1 ITNAIIRIVDK
12 ANPEFQTKLNDDSGP
27 VQTVFCI
34 GDQIYFEDLTPTIG
48 GADFQYTWELYDNDT
63 GTGTPIATS
72 NSQNT
77 TFSYSS
83 GGEKLI
89 RLTVTDAES
98 VGNCGGSI
106 EKKVT
111 IYPAAQ
117 ATLST
122 TDLSN
127 TPIVPEFCQDV

>member
-1 ITNAIIRIVDK
+1 VTLRNWNICNPYDTDITDGDPFDPVNGNLADGDSTPVITNAIIRIVDK

-77 TFSYSS
+77 TF
-83 GGEKLI
+83 
-89 RLTVTDAES
+89 
-98 VGNCGGSI
+98 
-106 EKKVT
+106 
-111 IYPAAQ
+111 
-117 ATLST
+117 
-122 TDLSN
+122 
-127 TPIVPEFCQDV
+127 